1 MKKIIKSL
9 LQFMLFLS
17 IASCSNQ
24 SATPPTDFQFYGI
37 SPEELNTR
45 VRVTAPSG
53 LGNTYRNNSRLSLVV
68 EVITDD
74 QIAFSKDYDAR
85 IYIYDHNKWIEIK
98 NVMEYAEELEKGEIL
113 SPIKSDPFNSG
124 VISLAPFYPDIKQK
138 LPMKIIISGHIYKD
152 GQITSQITGGFI
164 NLTLNP

>member
-24 SATPPTDFQFYGI
+24 PAAPPGDFQFYGI

-53 LGNTYRNNSRLSLVV
+53 LGNTYRNNFRLSLVV
-68 EVITDD
+68 
-74 QIAFSKDYDAR
+74 
-85 IYIYDHNKWIEIK
+85 
-98 NVMEYAEELEKGEIL
+98 
-113 SPIKSDPFNSG
+113 
-124 VISLAPFYPDIKQK
+124 
-138 LPMKIIISGHIYKD
+138 
-152 GQITSQITGGFI
+152 
-164 NLTLNP
+164 